1 MFAQSVNRTKMFHV
15 KHFGTIGEKTSRA
28 APRMLAAPAR
38 AAQPI
43 TVARRPKIPPRRR
56 ASSYR
61 GKLRP
66 WAPSR
71 ARMTIAICPEISS
84 APRIV
89 RPEALHA
96 VGDGVPTWQRAIA
109 RGVIAG
115 RRRSIIRARIII
127 WFGAIIVRRR
137 QCTADHGPGDNCS
150 GHRSTPSP
158 TPTPAPP
165 LHGLDRAWR
174 RILDRKP
181 INSRCSRCGAD
192 EPSHA
197 RDH

>member
-1 MFAQSVNRTKMFHV
+1 MYVCTKCQTYQNVSRETFWYNWRKIRHRGRPRAGGAA
-15 KHFGTIGEKTSRA
+15 HHSGEA
-28 APRMLAAPAR
+28 AKNSASASG
-38 AAQPI
+38 
-43 TVARRPKIPPRRR
+43 

-96 VGDGVPTWQRAIA
+96 VGDCVPTWRRAIA
-109 RGVIAG
+109 RSVIAG

-127 WFGAIIVRRR
+127 WSGAIIVRRR

-165 LHGLDRAWR
+165 LHGLDRAWQ

-197 RDH
+197 RDQ